1 MAFAVRR
8 AGQHAGRLTLVG
20 LVVALVVVGI
30 GGLDVVAERMLQDG
44 AARMMT
50 DAEPDAR
57 TVRVVADE
65 ASDAAKQDAAVR
77 DAIAAAFDGSD
88 IVVARQVSADVP
100 AASGGDRFDI
110 GLLDDERVPRLA
122 TLAEGGW
129 PKRADEVAL
138 SAAAADRAHLGV
150 GDTIVLSDPTVLNGA
165 ATELTVVGTW
175 TPHDA
180 TDPAWHG
187 DPSVVSGETDDV
199 IGPALVA
206 AGALTEL
213 PDPPLVTWEVSPDG
227 TALAAIPGLQAGVRA
242 MPDVPA
248 SVDPDHEYNMD
259 IAGSLGAT
267 LQRQA
272 LAVAG
277 TRGLLVAPLL
287 IIALLGALVL
297 GVVLFTL
304 SAARTEELAL
314 LRARGASGRRL
325 ALGAASEAALLA
337 AAGALPAMAVLAIFG
352 GVTMT
357 IVLVA
362 IGAVVFPAVVAMLFA
377 LRVAGTADG
386 AHPVRSDAGMR
397 TLPALILPALV
408 AVAFAALA
416 TWQLFAEGAVLRP
429 DGSTDALA
437 ATAPALLIIAAC
449 ALVPVLAAPIAALLE
464 RLLRATRGIAPILP
478 LRQIA
483 RRIGGTAVAILC
495 LALAASSA
503 ALAVAAPVVASAA
516 EQRSLDA
523 ALGGDV
529 RMIADGGLDVT
540 AAEAGAW
547 KDVTSASDILRTPL
561 AVGADTVDLL
571 AGPSE
576 ALGLDGPIDAGSGGI
591 VGAEITRSL
600 ADRLGARVGTV
611 FTAQVRFAAQPV
623 SIKVAGIV
631 DSLPGV
637 GTDWGVATDPAELVA
652 AGVEL
657 APDELWLRSDDPAE
671 TADQL
676 RVQATHPV
684 RILTAAQVSAT
695 PATAVAPAVLA
706 AGALI
711 AAVLGVFGF
720 VAASSAMS
728 GSRREEP
735 MVLRALG
742 LPRSRQRA
750 LRAGETIG
758 VAVYAVLAGA
768 ALGAVVAVTVL
779 PVILGA
785 GS

>member
-1 MAFAVRR
+1 MAFAVKR

-20 LVVALVVVGI
+20 LVVALVVAGI

-65 ASDAAKQDAAVR
+65 AADAAKQDAAVR
-77 DAIAAAFDGSD
+77 AAIAAAFAGSD
-88 IVVARQVSADVP
+88 IVVARQTTADVR
-100 AASGGDRFDI
+100 AARSADRFDI
-110 GLLDDERVPRLA
+110 GLLDDERVPALA
-122 TLAEGGW
+122 TLAEGDW
-129 PKRADEVAL
+129 PKAPGQVAL

-150 GDTIVLSDPTVLNGA
+150 GDVIVLSDPTVLNSV

-175 TPHDA
+175 TPRDA

-187 DPSVVSGETDDV
+187 DPSVVSGENDDV
-199 IGPALVA
+199 IGPALVTP
-206 AGALTEL
+206 GALTEL
-213 PDPPLVTWEVSPDG
+213 PDPPQASWEVAPAD
-227 TALAAIPGLQAGVRA
+227 ADLAAIPGLQAGVRA
-242 MPDVPA
+242 LQDVPEA
-248 SVDPDHEYNMD
+248 VDLDRRHNMD
-259 IAGSLGAT
+259 VVGSLGAT

-272 LAVAG
+272 VAVAG
-277 TRGLLVAPLL
+277 TRGLRVAPLL

-304 SAARTEELAL
+304 SAARAEELAL

-325 ALGAASEAALLA
+325 ALGAASESALFA
-337 AAGALPAMAVLAIFG
+337 AAGALLALGGLAVLG
-352 GVTMT
+352 GVTTT
-357 IVLVA
+357 IALVA
-362 IGAVVFPAVVAMLFA
+362 LGAVVFPAVVAVLLT
-377 LRVAGTADG
+377 LRVAGGADG
-386 AHPVRSDAGMR
+386 AHPARSDAGMR

-416 TWQLFAEGAVLRP
+416 TWQLFSRGSVLRP

-437 ATAPALLIIAAC
+437 ATSPALLVIAAC
-449 ALVPVLAAPIAALLE
+449 ALVPVLAAPGAALLE
-464 RLLRATRGIAPILP
+464 RLLRRTSGIAPVLP

-483 RRIGGTAVAILC
+483 RRIGGTAIAILC
-495 LALAASSA
+495 LALAAASA

-516 EQRSLDA
+516 EQRSLVA

-529 RMIADGGLDVT
+529 RMIADEGLDVT
-540 AAEAGAW
+540 AEEAGAW
-547 KDVTSASDILRTPL
+547 KDVTSAADILRTPL
-561 AVGADTVDLL
+561 AVGTDTVDLL
-571 AGPSE
+571 AGPAD
-576 ALGLDGPIDAGSGGI
+576 ALGLAGPIDVGSGNI

-600 ADRLGARVGTV
+600 ADRLGAHVGTV

-623 SIKVAGIV
+623 SIQVAGIV
-631 DSLPGV
+631 DSLPGL
-637 GTDWGVATDPAELVA
+637 GTDWGVATDPAKLVA

-657 APDELWLRSDDPAE
+657 APDELWLGSDDPAN
-671 TADQL
+671 TAERL
-676 RVQATHPV
+676 REQATHPV
-684 RILTAAQVSAT
+684 RILTAAQVSAA
-695 PATAVAPAVLA
+695 PVTAVAPAVLT

-720 VAASSAMS
+720 VAASTAMS
-728 GSRREEP
+728 RSRREEP

-742 LPRSRQRA
+742 LRRSKQRA
-750 LRAGETIG
+750 LRAGETTG

-768 ALGAVVAVTVL
+768 ALGTAVAVTVL
-779 PVILGA
+779 PTVLGG

>member
-20 LVVALVVVGI
+20 LVVALVVAGI
-30 GGLDVVAERMLQDG
+30 GGLDAVAERMLQDG

-57 TVRVVADE
+57 TVRLVADE

-77 DAIAAAFDGSD
+77 DAIAAAFAGSD
-88 IVVARQVSADVP
+88 IVVARQATADVR
-100 AASGGDRFDI
+100 AASRADRFDI
-110 GLLDDERVPRLA
+110 GLLDDERVPVLA
-122 TLAEGGW
+122 TLAEGAW
-129 PKRADEVAL
+129 PKASGQVAL

-150 GDTIVLSDPTVLNGA
+150 GDVIVLSDPSVLNGV
-165 ATELTVVGTW
+165 ATELRVVGTW
-175 TPHDA
+175 TPRDA
-180 TDPAWHG
+180 SDPAWHG
-187 DPSVVSGETDDV
+187 DPSVVSGENDDV
-199 IGPALVA
+199 IGPALVS
-206 AGALTEL
+206 AGALSEL
-213 PDPPLVTWEVSPDG
+213 PDPPQVTWEIAPAD
-227 TALAAIPGLQAGVRA
+227 ADLAAIPGLQSGVRA
-242 MPDVPA
+242 LQDVPEV
-248 SVDPDHEYNMD
+248 VDPEGRHNMD
-259 IAGSLGAT
+259 VVGSLGAT

-304 SAARTEELAL
+304 SAAREEEVAL

-325 ALGAASEAALLA
+325 ALGAAAESALLA
-337 AAGALPAMAVLAIFG
+337 SAGALLALGGLAVFGSVTTTLA
-352 GVTMT
+352 
-357 IVLVA
+357 LVA
-362 IGAVVFPAVVAMLFA
+362 LGAVVFPAVVAVLFT
-377 LRVAGTADG
+377 LRVAGGADG
-386 AHPVRSDAGMR
+386 AHPARSDAGLR

-416 TWQLFAEGAVLRP
+416 TWQLFSGGSVLRP

-437 ATAPALLIIAAC
+437 ATAPALLVIAAC
-449 ALVPVLAAPIAALLE
+449 ALVPVLAAPLAALLE
-464 RLLRATRGIAPILP
+464 RLLRRTSGIAPILP

-495 LALAASSA
+495 LALAAASV
-503 ALAVAAPVVASAA
+503 ALAVAAPAVASAA
-516 EQRSLDA
+516 EQRALDA

-529 RMIADGGLDVT
+529 RMIAEGGVDVT
-540 AAEAGAW
+540 ADEAGAW
-547 KDVTSASDILRTPL
+547 KGVTSAADILRTPL
-561 AVGADTVDLL
+561 AVGTDAVDLL
-571 AGPSE
+571 AGPAD
-576 ALGLDGPIDAGSGGI
+576 ALGLAGPIDDGSGDI
-591 VGAEITRSL
+591 VGAEITKSL
-600 ADRLGARVGTV
+600 ADRLGAHIGTV

-623 SIKVAGIV
+623 SIRVTTIV
-631 DSLPGV
+631 DSLPGL
-637 GTDWGVATDPAELVA
+637 GTDWGVATEPAMLTA

-657 APDELWLRSDDPAE
+657 APDELWLNSDDPAT
-671 TADQL
+671 TAERL
-676 RVQATHPV
+676 RAHATHPV
-684 RILTAAQVSAT
+684 RILTAAQVSSA
-695 PATAVAPAVLA
+695 PVTAVAPAVLT

-728 GSRREEP
+728 RSRRDEP

-742 LPRSRQRA
+742 LRRSKQRA
-750 LRAGETIG
+750 LRAGETTG
-758 VAVYAVLAGA
+758 VAVYAVIAGA
-768 ALGAVVAVTVL
+768 AMGAAVAVTVL